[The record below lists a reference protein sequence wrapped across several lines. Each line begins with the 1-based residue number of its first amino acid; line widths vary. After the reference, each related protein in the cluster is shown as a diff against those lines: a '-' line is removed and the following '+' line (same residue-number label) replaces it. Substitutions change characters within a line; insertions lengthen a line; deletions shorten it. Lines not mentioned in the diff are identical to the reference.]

1 MNVQAHNDI
10 AVILKNEWDQ
20 LGIPTHLQ
28 LISSAL
34 VGERRSAGEFEVM
47 IEAFGNQPDPQ
58 LRKAIWQPGRALYY
72 WHRSTMD
79 ENQQPVLENMVD
91 WERRVFDLFELG
103 EVEMD
108 VAQRKAYYDEWQEI
122 YADKVPVIFIAK
134 GMELAAV
141 SNAVGN
147 VFIQENGQIIG
158 TNYTA
163 FIKQ

>member
-1 MNVQAHNDI
+1 
-10 AVILKNEWDQ
+10 
-20 LGIPTHLQ
+20 
-28 LISSAL
+28 
-34 VGERRSAGEFEVM
+34 
-47 IEAFGNQPDPQ
+47 
-58 LRKAIWQPGRALYY
+58 
-72 WHRSTMD
+72 MD